1 MTKKGFIISVDAFIA
16 LLLFFAI
23 FAASTYYLGT
33 AKFSAKNTI
42 LLKESAMDALTVLE
56 KNGSLEKAIKEN
68 KPNYIRGFANRL
80 PASLCAEVSIFGQNN
95 MAEPV
100 MTVLKSGC
108 KKNFT
113 EPATIN
119 KSVAARTGNAADY
132 YIARITA
139 WQKVSG

>member
-1 MTKKGFIISVDAFIA
+1 
-16 LLLFFAI
+16 
-23 FAASTYYLGT
+23 
-33 AKFSAKNTI
+33 
-42 LLKESAMDALTVLE
+42 MDALTVLE